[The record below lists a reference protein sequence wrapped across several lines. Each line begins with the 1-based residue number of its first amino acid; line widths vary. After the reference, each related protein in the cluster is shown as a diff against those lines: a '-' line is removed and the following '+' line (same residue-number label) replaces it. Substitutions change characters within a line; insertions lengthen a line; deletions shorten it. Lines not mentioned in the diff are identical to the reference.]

1 MHLAGE
7 EREGVIRLS
16 SALARV
22 RQASTANDVDGVVM
36 SGEQLSLNSD
46 DWNMAVVSENIV
58 ELARKMRLNFRAKK
72 INREGRVVL
81 FISGLCEY

>member
-7 EREGVIRLS
+7 ERKGVICLS

-22 RQASTANDVDGVVM
+22 RQASTANDNDGVVM

-46 DWNMAVVSENIV
+46 DGHMAVVAKTIV
-58 ELARKMRLNFRAKK
+58 ELARKIKAT
-72 INREGRVVL
+72 IQVPVIG
-81 FISGLCEY
+81 IGAGAD